1 MGTLNSKAPI
11 CGVNC
16 ESNCESKWW
25 VSQKQ
30 YTWIEYASCL
40 TWCLQKA
47 WFGLP
52 PCNSTAVSV
61 DKGLFP
67 LGLPLSRKRSL
78 QCDNKGGEV
87 RIEIFKERKTNE
99 GRVYAHLTFCGKHI
113 TFGNAIHTWH
123 VKYNLWKLYSAYEE
137 TASLTHSV
145 TEQIDCWW
153 LQIQQFF
160 SISL

>member
-1 MGTLNSKAPI
+1 MWCELWIKLRIKMMGVTETIHMNRI
-11 CGVNC
+11 CVMPHLVPPKSMIRSPTMQQHCRLRG
-16 ESNCESKWW
+16 
-25 VSQKQ
+25 QGPFP
-30 YTWIEYASCL
+30 
-40 TWCLQKA
+40 
-47 WFGLP
+47 FG
-52 PCNSTAVSV
+52 STFVQEAFSAMWQQRRWGQ
-61 DKGLFP
+61 D
-67 LGLPLSRKRSL
+67 R
-78 QCDNKGGEV
+78 NK
-87 RIEIFKERKTNE
+87 

-123 VKYNLWKLYSAYEE
+123 VKYNSWKLYSAYEE